1 MRTFAISGAIAAFML
16 ASPAALAQS
25 RDNVPTTDPFTAIFG
40 GIAGLVTG
48 ATAPPAN
55 AAQEPSRRQDLRAGE
70 LIPQGGGERLALHG
84 QRDERG
90 YVQTTVKGRSVLVD
104 PRTRRIVEVL
114 D

>member
-1 MRTFAISGAIAAFML
+1 MRTLAISAAIAGSIL

-25 RDNVPTTDPFTAIFG
+25 ADSIAVANPLTAIVG

-48 ATAPPAN
+48 ATAPAAN
-55 AAQEPSRRQDLRAGE
+55 AAQEPSRPQDLRAGE
-70 LIPQGGGERLALHG
+70 IVPQRRGERFALHG

-90 YVQTTVKGRSVLVD
+90 YVQTTVKGRTVLVD

>member
-1 MRTFAISGAIAAFML
+1 MRTLAISAAIAGSIL

-25 RDNVPTTDPFTAIFG
+25 ADSIAVANPLTAIVG
-40 GIAGLVTG
+40 GIADLVT
-48 ATAPPAN
+48 ATAPAAN
-55 AAQEPSRRQDLRAGE
+55 AAQEPSRPQDLRAGE
-70 LIPQGGGERLALHG
+70 IVPQRRGERFALHG

-90 YVQTTVKGRSVLVD
+90 YVQTTVKGRTVLVD